1 MSMKYTP
8 RRGPKD
14 RADLFE
20 GLVEIWAYKKN
31 ADGTKRLFDYQRIK
45 NIVLFQGNAEIIRT
59 LSVIDPATKPRVI
72 TRMAIGDQG
81 TIPSDSTVPKVP
93 VKTASTLF
101 HETYRKD
108 IDARV
113 PTLYSTVGFTYTG
126 NTTISS
132 QVLSGLS
139 STAGIVIGMTVTGT
153 GIVLGSVVTEIIT
166 GNSVRISVNA
176 TSSNTGINI
185 TFSGTVN
192 ECQFSATFNA
202 VDVPLTSF
210 ANPSQPRVNEVGL
223 VIIDPTAVA
232 GLVRPPVNS
241 PTANAADEVLMT
253 IRTFKSVPFEVANDV
268 SITIRYTI
276 FTE

>member
-1 MSMKYTP
+1 MPMNHTP
-8 RRGPKD
+8 KRGPRD
-14 RADLFE
+14 RTDLFE
-20 GLVEIWAYKKN
+20 GLVEIWAYK
-31 ADGTKRLFDYQRIK
+31 AGVLVDYQRVK

-59 LSVIDPATKPRVI
+59 LSVISPATKPRVI

-93 VKTASTLF
+93 VKSATTLF
-101 HETYRKD
+101 HEIYRKD

-113 PTLYSTVGFTYTG
+113 PTLYSPTGFTYTG
-126 NTTISS
+126 NTTVDQKIISS
-132 QVLSGLS
+132 LS
-139 STAGIVIGMTVTGT
+139 STAGVVIGMTVTGT
-153 GIVLGSVVTEIIT
+153 GIPLGAVVTEIIT
-166 GNSVRISVNA
+166 SSSVRISVAA

-185 TFSGTVN
+185 SFAGTVN
-192 ECQFSATFNA
+192 ECQFTATFDA
-202 VDVPLTSF
+202 VDVPLTAF

-223 VIIDPTAVA
+223 VIIDPTA
-232 GLVRPPVNS
+232 GGGIVRPPVAS
-241 PTANAADEVLMT
+241 PDANASDEVLMT